1 MDGSFSM
8 AVPTTD
14 PEWIARMFDWLGS
27 EPADDCLDDLALLH
41 KHLSSLA
48 TPTVTLEQLHRCADP
63 VALRVLDISDRFKP
77 HLLNATL
84 PLPRQIHSA
93 SVDLIHTLLTVS
105 GFFGRLLKAG
115 AASASGARRPEHAAR
130 GLRLL
135 GEAYLLACMG
145 GTETPG
151 ELWHAAHALFGVAC
165 SDVRG
170 VVAEPENASPE
181 AALQYKRMLAVAALQ
196 PESLTGRELVW
207 IHDYLEVTSGA
218 VELSRRPLQPESAV
232 FWLDPDHEGA
242 PVALIRRVPPVSDC
256 LLYYRAV
263 TLARRVAEQIDWL
276 ERRIADAEVVGLE
289 RDGELLEPDAS
300 GLPVGLTPLEALSL
314 LRRMHERWSTP
325 PSREHPRRR
334 QLYTVQ
340 VCQGLRAIWRL
351 HRTGKASDAVSEWMV
366 YNESPG
372 GYAIISVSG
381 VEGVLSA
388 GMALALRRDGK
399 SPWSICIVRWI
410 RSDHPDEVEL
420 GLQVIAE
427 SCIAISIAFRGGELR
442 STSPALILPPAGPMR
457 RNPAI
462 LAAAGTYNSR
472 RFILVREGAP
482 LYVAQG
488 RVLSLDMQTAN
499 VELFQYEIDPYPI

>member
-1 MDGSFSM
+1 M
-8 AVPTTD
+8 AVPTTTD
-14 PEWIARMFDWLGS
+14 PEWMARMFEWLGS
-27 EPADDCLDDLALLH
+27 EPAGDCLDDLEVLRM
-41 KHLSSLA
+41 HLSSLGN
-48 TPTVTLEQLHRCADP
+48 PTVTLEQLRRCASP
-63 VALRVLDISDRFKP
+63 VGLRALDISDRFKP

-93 SVDLIHTLLTVS
+93 SADLIHTLLTVS
-105 GFFGRLLKAG
+105 GFFVRLMKAG
-115 AASASGARRPEHAAR
+115 AASTSAEASERHPEYAAR
-130 GLRLL
+130 GLRLI

-145 GTETPG
+145 GSEAPG

-165 SDVRG
+165 SRG
-170 VVAEPENASPE
+170 GGVAGPERAPPE
-181 AALQYKRMLAVAALQ
+181 AALHYKRMLAVAALQ

-207 IHDYLEVTSGA
+207 IHDYLEVTAGA
-218 VELSRRPLQPESAV
+218 VELSRHALQPENAV
-232 FWLDPDHEGA
+232 YWLDPEHEGA
-242 PVALIRRVPPVSDC
+242 PVALIRRVPPVSEF
-256 LLYYRAV
+256 LLFYRAL
-263 TLARRVAEQIDWL
+263 TLSRRVAEQIDWL

-314 LRRMHERWSTP
+314 LRRMHQRWSTP

-351 HRTGKASDAVSEWMV
+351 HRTGKAPDAVSEWMV

-388 GMALALRRDGK
+388 GMALALRRDAK
-399 SPWSICIVRWI
+399 RPWSICIVRWI

-427 SCIAISIAFRGGELR
+427 SCMAISIAFRGGELR
-442 STSPALILPPAGPMR
+442 STSPALILPPAAPMR

-462 LAAAGTYNSR
+462 LAPAGTYNSR
-472 RFILVREGAP
+472 RFVLVREGEP